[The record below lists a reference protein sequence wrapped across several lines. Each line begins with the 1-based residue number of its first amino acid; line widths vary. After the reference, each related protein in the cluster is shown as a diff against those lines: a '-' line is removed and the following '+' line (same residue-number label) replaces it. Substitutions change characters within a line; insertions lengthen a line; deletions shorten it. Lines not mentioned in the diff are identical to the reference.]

1 MLFRKYVLQFVSG
14 GKYPK
19 ICATADESLV
29 ERKGQKEEKKHWN
42 FGKSF
47 LISHKNDKM
56 SKDMS
61 YVLWLY
67 YGIQIF
73 QTF

>member
-19 ICATADESLV
+19 ICATAD
-29 ERKGQKEEKKHWN
+29 KKHWY
-42 FGKSF
+42 FVKSF

-56 SKDMS
+56 SKDM
-61 YVLWLY
+61 L
-67 YGIQIF
+67 
-73 QTF
+73 